1 MFQTEKEQ
9 AEFMQAEYELF
20 APTFKDNKPMLKV
33 LRKVLLGIDTTPA
46 EKEIFKLIPKNIIER
61 ISTYLLPTVT
71 GDEGLQIV
79 NDFWLQF
86 NLKERSEF
94 QVKLDIQFLP
104 VVLDFFDSS
113 ISRLNGGKGD
123 LTISDI
129 GYSKAKTSDENIVSV
144 IARNTILATVEGL
157 LTTIHHKANTKPMTE
172 EDIKLKTKANS
183 SK

>member
-9 AEFMQAEYELF
+9 AEFMQAEYDLF
-20 APTFKDNKPMLKV
+20 APTFKDNKPLLKA
-33 LRKVLLGIDTTPA
+33 LRKLLLGIENTPT
-46 EKEIFKLIPKNIIER
+46 EKELLKLIPKEVIDR
-61 ISTYLLPTVT
+61 ASTYLLPTVT
-71 GDEGLQIV
+71 GDEGLQMV

-104 VVLDFFDSS
+104 LVLNFFESS
-113 ISRLNGGKGD
+113 IARLNGGKGD
-123 LTISDI
+123 LNISDI

-157 LTTIHHKANTKPMTE
+157 LTAIHHKANTKPMTE